1 MRCLRFLQS
10 VFWSQLACTSIF
22 NLVPEYTHYV
32 QLKQTTLGRG
42 QRGRSSRGRDG
53 SGDQPILQGNE
64 TGLICGTSVRDSKK
78 NEQNQENVPRTFCD
92 ELLSA
97 NLTTTCPP
105 WSNKKTDTA
114 ADKTTIFTKCSRFYI
129 DL

>member
-1 MRCLRFLQS
+1 M
-10 VFWSQLACTSIF
+10 
-22 NLVPEYTHYV
+22 
-32 QLKQTTLGRG
+32 LGLGHRAFP
-42 QRGRSSRGRDG
+42 REDVDG

-64 TGLICGTSVRDSKK
+64 TGLICGTSVRDNKK
-78 NEQNQENVPRTFCD
+78 RTKQENVPRTFSD

-97 NLTTTCPP
+97 NLTTCPP

-114 ADKTTIFTKCSRFYI
+114 ADKTTIFTKCSQFYI